1 MHTTLRFFC
10 HTSVKLGPE
19 RIMSKIC
26 SSGTVQLIAVDGDML
41 RRAEFCE
48 PPSVSGIPGHVGIYL
63 FEVIG

>member
-1 MHTTLRFFC
+1 
-10 HTSVKLGPE
+10 
-19 RIMSKIC
+19 MSKIC